1 MDFQGQYYSLVGKG
15 LRGVISD
22 SGLAGFGG
30 EATNTPPEPA
40 LIYLAAVNKAM
51 FRLAGDL
58 CDGLCGHPIASVRFI
73 NEGLNR
79 SNRTREDFDHNAWI
93 VTAISPDEKQAERE
107 AKLHIARFMATRS
120 YGIILDSQ
128 GYSDVREKI
137 QEAFFQTPNDVDAL
151 INAVPDEIAREHS
164 IYGNIDQVREQAQ
177 KYEGVVNTSTFYCA
191 AALMSHDR
199 IHENIKFMIEA
210 FGKK

>member
-1 MDFQGQYYSLVGKG
+1 MIKGLKIAWATPYNEDMDFEGQYYSLVGKG

-73 NEGLNR
+73 NEVAWPSIDEGLNR

-93 VTAISPDEKQAERE
+93 VTAISSDEKQAERE

-120 YGIILDSQ
+120 YAIILDSQ
-128 GYSDVREKI
+128 GYSIHKNE
-137 QEAFFQTPNDVDAL
+137 
-151 INAVPDEIAREHS
+151 
-164 IYGNIDQVREQAQ
+164 
-177 KYEGVVNTSTFYCA
+177 
-191 AALMSHDR
+191 SH
-199 IHENIKFMIEA
+199 FLV
-210 FGKK
+210 

>member
-1 MDFQGQYYSLVGKG
+1 MNINQLGKEFDHPATRLREMIKGLKIAWATPYNEDMDFQGQYYSLAGKG

-30 EATNTPPEPA
+30 EATNIPPEPA

-73 NEGLNR
+73 NEVAWPSIDEGLNR

-93 VTAISPDEKQAERE
+93 VTAISPDETETS
-107 AKLHIARFMATRS
+107 LM
-120 YGIILDSQ
+120 
-128 GYSDVREKI
+128 
-137 QEAFFQTPNDVDAL
+137 L
-151 INAVPDEIAREHS
+151 IVTES
-164 IYGNIDQVREQAQ
+164 LVY
-177 KYEGVVNTSTFYCA
+177 
-191 AALMSHDR
+191 
-199 IHENIKFMIEA
+199 
-210 FGKK
+210 